1 MLIGFEE
8 WLKQFES
15 SVCLLVLSLLVDD
28 EVLQKNAQVQ
38 VQAHVNVFVIKNLLK
53 HFLCIFLFK
62 LN

>member
-38 VQAHVNVFVIKNLLK
+38 AHVNVFVIKNLLK
-53 HFLCIFLFK
+53 HFSCLFLFK